1 MTFNGFYLFSFATA
15 PVAELIISMT
25 GMKSK
30 DKHCNTSG
38 INITLF
44 HLTPCIAASVM
55 HSCAMGINCS
65 NPLA

>member
-44 HLTPCIAASVM
+44 HLTP
-55 HSCAMGINCS
+55 
-65 NPLA
+65 